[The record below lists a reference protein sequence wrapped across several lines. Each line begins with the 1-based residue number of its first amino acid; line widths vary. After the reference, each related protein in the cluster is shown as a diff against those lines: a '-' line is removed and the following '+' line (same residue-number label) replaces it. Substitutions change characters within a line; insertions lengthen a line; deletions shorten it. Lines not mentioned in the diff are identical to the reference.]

1 MNNQEDV
8 ADEINAKI
16 IDDNDDDEEDEIDG
30 KSLDDSVRKACNMGI
45 SFTQETILKWPEFF
59 DGREASNAGLNNNDY
74 VRTESVKKK
83 CNSES
88 VKTQC
93 NVKQANVM
101 DEENPEEQKLLESD
115 TDFALEAIPLRSVL
129 PDEIIDLDIVE
140 TV

>member
-1 MNNQEDV
+1 
-8 ADEINAKI
+8 
-16 IDDNDDDEEDEIDG
+16 
-30 KSLDDSVRKACNMGI
+30 MGI